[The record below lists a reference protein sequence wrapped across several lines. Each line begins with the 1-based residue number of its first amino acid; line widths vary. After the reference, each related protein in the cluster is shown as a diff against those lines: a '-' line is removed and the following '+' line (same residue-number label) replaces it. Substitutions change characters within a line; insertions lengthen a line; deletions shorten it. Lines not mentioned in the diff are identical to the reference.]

1 MHRSTPTTPA
11 QDRLQTRRA
20 GTREA
25 RIASFLSAIVVAAM
39 TLAGGLPGCAS
50 RPSDAPTVLAL
61 ESASYATTFD
71 AAVALVTD
79 EGMPAVLRDRD
90 GGVIE
95 SSPNVSGSLVEPWDW
110 PHGDIGAATEST
122 LNFQRR
128 RVRFE
133 FVPTGFRPRELRE
146 DAPLLGTLTPG
157 AADAS
162 ATDAIDLGSYEG
174 PLELR
179 VWVYLERAYTPYLQR
194 STWTFQGRT
203 FARNPE
209 RAADIANAE
218 RDDGSTRDTSVW
230 TPIARDPAF
239 EESILTKL
247 RERLAAATR

>member
-1 MHRSTPTTPA
+1 MHRTTSSTSGLHRPLA
-11 QDRLQTRRA
+11 SLRRITA
-20 GTREA
+20 LV
-25 RIASFLSAIVVAAM
+25 SVMLAAV
-39 TLAGGLPGCAS
+39 AGGLPGCAS

-61 ESASYATTFD
+61 ESASYATAFD
-71 AAVALVTD
+71 TAVALVID

-146 DAPLLGTLTPG
+146 DAPLLGSLTPG
-157 AADAS
+157 SGDPS
-162 ATDAIDLGSYEG
+162 ATEAVDLRTYEG

-179 VWVYLERAYTPYLQR
+179 VWVYVERAYTPYLQR

-203 FARNPE
+203 FASNPE
-209 RAADIANAE
+209 RAADRANAE
-218 RDDGSTRDTSVW
+218 RDDGSTRDTSIW

-239 EESILTKL
+239 EESILIKL
-247 RERLAAATR
+247 RERLAAAPR

>member
-1 MHRSTPTTPA
+1 MT
-11 QDRLQTRRA
+11 RA
-20 GTREA
+20 GSQRG
-25 RIASFLSAIVVAAM
+25 RIASCLSAIVVIAV
-39 TLAGGLPGCAS
+39 TLGGGLPGCAS

-61 ESASYATTFD
+61 ESASYASAFD
-71 AAVALVTD
+71 TAVALVVD

-110 PHGDIGAATEST
+110 PRGDIGAATEST

-157 AADAS
+157 SEDASAADAVNLS
-162 ATDAIDLGSYEG
+162 GYEG

-218 RDDGSTRDTSVW
+218 RNDGSTRDTSIW

-239 EESILTKL
+239 EEAILTKL
-247 RERLAAATR
+247 RERLAAAPR